1 MLIFK
6 ISILKIKV
14 FAGKIYKKLY
24 SDDNIIINLAS
35 EEYTKTVRSFLSE
48 DNLFYWYRF

>member
-6 ISILKIKV
+6 ISIFKIKV

-24 SDDNIIINLAS
+24 NDDNIIINLAS

-48 DNLFYWYRF
+48 DDLFY